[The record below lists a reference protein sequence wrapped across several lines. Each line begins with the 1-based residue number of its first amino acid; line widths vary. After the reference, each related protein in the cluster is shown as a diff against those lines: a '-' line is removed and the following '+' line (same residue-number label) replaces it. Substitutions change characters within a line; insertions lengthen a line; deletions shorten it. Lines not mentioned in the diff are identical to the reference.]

1 MKDETPT
8 ADSRAVTRPTI
19 IDPKGV
25 DLSEYAGDYYSNE
38 LQVTLRFVVDNNQL
52 KLSGRKSNDPQ
63 AYPIAADHFF
73 YKPGME
79 LTFTRDAQQHVTGFT
94 LAVRSNNWSGPAFNG
109 LTFTRVQR

>member
-1 MKDETPT
+1 M
-8 ADSRAVTRPTI
+8 
-19 IDPKGV
+19 
-25 DLSEYAGDYYSNE
+25 
-38 LQVTLRFVVDNNQL
+38 

-94 LAVRSNNWSGPAFNG
+94 LAVRSNNWSGPG
-109 LTFTRVQR
+109 LQRAYLYARPALKHSNACCLMQETTYTTK